1 MSSFG
6 RTDIHPFACHCQ
18 CAYNKKLFEFVAAG
32 VAAGAVTFF
41 GLRALFKPSESKPS
55 ATFLTDGGH
64 GPDSIEYSMAD
75 QPARFAFQ
83 KKTNCTRALE
93 IEKVFKPEELK
104 GKRVLITGTS
114 RGLGLAITKAAVA
127 CGAIVIAT
135 CRKPSAELSKIE
147 VRSVR
152 VAVDYGNAMR

>member
-1 MSSFG
+1 M
-6 RTDIHPFACHCQ
+6 
-18 CAYNKKLFEFVAAG
+18 
-32 VAAGAVTFF
+32 TFF
-41 GLRALFKPSESKPS
+41 GLRALFKPSELKPS
-55 ATFLTDGGH
+55 ANFLTDGGL

-83 KKTNCTRALE
+83 KKKKCTRALE

-114 RGLGLAITKAAVA
+114 RGLGLATTKAAVA

-135 CRKPSAELSKIE
+135 CRKPSDELSKIE
-147 VRSVR
+147 VCCVR
-152 VAVDYGNAMR
+152 VVVAYVKAMHSWRIHTLWSFSGSAAANNFSWLSLLRS